1 MSHLPI
7 VWRNQYH
14 LMHKTVPESPCA
26 MLLDLE
32 NMEKVF
38 AERYN
43 EKAQANK
50 AKAARAT
57 KAAEL
62 CVPKKRHDGGFD
74 RGTPQKGQ
82 STKYCKWCKSIDGP
96 FTAQDTSKCRRFS
109 KDCSLKDKPTKPFN
123 SAKKTWKK
131 TGNGDSS
138 QVAYLT
144 ERLIKL

>member
-62 CVPKKRHDGGFD
+62 CVPK
-74 RGTPQKGQ
+74 
-82 STKYCKWCKSIDGP
+82 
-96 FTAQDTSKCRRFS
+96 
-109 KDCSLKDKPTKPFN
+109 
-123 SAKKTWKK
+123 
-131 TGNGDSS
+131 
-138 QVAYLT
+138 
-144 ERLIKL
+144 